1 MRVHTFGVLGY
12 DADGV
17 QKVARELG
25 EQTVGLGRTLARG
38 QAAPRSVGSGGA
50 RTLPED
56 LGATLGDAQEAM
68 ASAGE
73 VHIGGLRR
81 GQSIG
86 RFVMIDLLGGGGMGE
101 VFLCYDPELDRRV
114 AVKLLRTLRGGR
126 EGEAPARLLREAR
139 TVARLSHPNVVTV
152 HDVAM
157 WEGRV
162 FLAMEYVA
170 GPTLGAWVGEHAGDW
185 AAIVAVFCQA
195 GEGLAAAHRAGI
207 VHRDFKPESGPE
219 SQVSENTSISRL
231 RRVCVPTLYQADE
244 PVNTEQGEN
253 DRRLR
258 RALSLDGPNS
268 RHQIVCALGV
278 HQRLVNPPADELP
291 VVLALRARP
300 EVMEVGAAEVRPRT
314 TMEALGTIRFIEL
327 TRLAKG
333 RTQTN
338 AHVPHSDL
346 LGWKP
351 PQPLLGL
358 RGLDFPLGYPVDIR
372 LLCAEVDE
380 MRQGT
385 LYEPFHDRV
394 RTPLELAVRVQLDPG
409 KHATTRGIEAEYELR
424 GRPPVIEL
432 YLGKETMNTT
442 QRRLDRGP

>member
-1 MRVHTFGVLGY
+1 MGHDAAWGAPDRGFAGVEVSVRRCMRVHTFGVLGY

-207 VHRDFKPESGPE
+207 VHRDFKPKSECPPQTPPLPPSGR
-219 SQVSENTSISRL
+219 ILADGGDL
-231 RRVCVPTLYQADE
+231 RGTVCRAVP
-244 PVNTEQGEN
+244 
-253 DRRLR
+253 
-258 RALSLDGPNS
+258 
-268 RHQIVCALGV
+268 RHA
-278 HQRLVNPPADELP
+278 A
-291 VVLALRARP
+291 VLATNWQRMARCCTSQASTSGSPALRQVADQSQGGGVAGCGGGGMACLALTPCVGSPRQRSSTTDLRGADLHRP
-300 EVMEVGAAEVRPRT
+300 EFH
-314 TMEALGTIRFIEL
+314 L
-327 TRLAKG
+327 
-333 RTQTN
+333 
-338 AHVPHSDL
+338 
-346 LGWKP
+346 
-351 PQPLLGL
+351 
-358 RGLDFPLGYPVDIR
+358 YP
-372 LLCAEVDE
+372 
-380 MRQGT
+380 
-385 LYEPFHDRV
+385 
-394 RTPLELAVRVQLDPG
+394 
-409 KHATTRGIEAEYELR
+409 
-424 GRPPVIEL
+424 
-432 YLGKETMNTT
+432 T
-442 QRRLDRGP
+442 QRAKHERVL

>member
-1 MRVHTFGVLGY
+1 MHTFGVLGY

-38 QAAPRSVGSGGA
+38 QAAPMRVGSGGT

-207 VHRDFKPESGPE
+207 VHRDFKPDN
-219 SQVSENTSISRL
+219 V
-231 RRVCVPTLYQADE
+231 
-244 PVNTEQGEN
+244 
-253 DRRLR
+253 
-258 RALSLDGPNS
+258 
-268 RHQIVCALGV
+268 
-278 HQRLVNPPADELP
+278 LV
-291 VVLALRARP
+291 
-300 EVMEVGAAEVRPRT
+300 AEGDRPRVLDFGIARSADATETLSSASSLVLIDPQIDLT
-314 TMEALGTIRFIEL
+314 TTGMLLGTPAYMAPE
-327 TRLAKG
+327 
-333 RTQTN
+333 Q
-338 AHVPHSDL
+338 
-346 LGWKP
+346 
-351 PQPLLGL
+351 L
-358 RGLDFPLGYPVDIR
+358 RG
-372 LLCAEVDE
+372 
-380 MRQGT
+380 
-385 LYEPFHDRV
+385 
-394 RTPLELAVRVQLDPG
+394 
-409 KHATTRGIEAEYELR
+409 
-424 GRPPVIEL
+424 
-432 YLGKETMNTT
+432 
-442 QRRLDRGP
+442 